1 MRKYKFL
8 ILIISLLISR
18 NILLFAQTTPVEICS
33 TYVDYATAYSNGR
46 KIAVLGTSPADTIY
60 VVFNYKEDTVRISYS
75 YDGGSTWGY
84 FTCGYATAWGNA
96 HFPSLDA
103 KQNLLS
109 GDPWIVS
116 EGDSA
121 GTGEIFLQDPFRRMV
136 PIRISH
142 TTGHSTLPA
151 IVIDT
156 SRIIHI
162 VWQDNTPGNWDIYY
176 AYYNPSTLIISD
188 TLNLS
193 NDSLSSDMYPSI
205 SIFNGNEVH
214 VIWERYEAI
223 CESPYSIVHRYL
235 SNDVWSDVEYLA
247 EPTFIPLHH
256 PSLDFSHGED
266 SLSAAWEDSTSGT
279 SDAYFYGGNGGGW
292 PTAGDSRYPV
302 ISTMGGIWSFLYWE
316 DNSEGVDDI
325 YARTYYFTG
334 GWNGYKF
341 RESYSDEDMRYPS
354 VADCYVV
361 WTEGNSAPYKV
372 MFANEGLPCGVEE
385 PEIPKTLEL
394 KAFPNPFTEDITVT
408 LPSTAEENFR
418 LRIYD
423 ITGTLIRTLPVNQ
436 RTWDGINSK
445 GETSQSGIYILK
457 IDGYK
462 PAKVIKLL

>member
-1 MRKYKFL
+1 MRKYKIL
-8 ILIISLLISR
+8 ILTFSLFITKT
-18 NILLFAQTTPVEICS
+18 ILLSAQTIPVEICS
-33 TYVDYATAYSNGR
+33 TYVDFATAYSNGR
-46 KIAVLGTSPADTIY
+46 KVSNCGLSLSDTIY
-60 VVFNYKEDTVRISYS
+60 VVFSYKEDTIHLAHSN
-75 YDGGSTWGY
+75 DGGTTWIAHS
-84 FTCGYATAWGNA
+84 FLATTRDNA
-96 HFPSLDA
+96 RFPSLDVY
-103 KQNLLS
+103 QNS
-109 GDPWIVS
+109 PWVVS

-121 GTGEIFLQDPFRRMV
+121 GLGEIFLTNPFLRME
-136 PIRISH
+136 PIRVSH
-142 TTGHSTLPA
+142 TPGHSTLPA
-151 IVIDT
+151 IAIDT
-156 SRIIHI
+156 SGSKHI
-162 VWQDNTPGNWDIYY
+162 VWQDSTTGNWDIYY
-176 AYYNPSTLIISD
+176 ACVSSMTVSD
-188 TLNLS
+188 TVNLS

-214 VIWERYEAI
+214 IIWERYEPI

-235 SNDVWSDVEYLA
+235 GNGVWSNAEFLA

-266 SLSAAWEDSTSGT
+266 SLSAAWEDRASGT

-302 ISTMGGIWSFLYWE
+302 ISTMGRIWSFLYWE

-334 GWNGYKF
+334 GWNPYKF

-372 MFANEGLPCGVEE
+372 MFAEEGLPVGVED
-385 PEIPKTLEL
+385 PEAPETLEFKVSQNL
-394 KAFPNPFTEDITVT
+394 FIKEVTVT

-423 ITGTLIRTLPVNQ
+423 VTGTLIRTLPVNQ

-457 IDGYK
+457 ADGYR